1 VVSTVAAGETLHVES
16 VSVQIGSRRILS
28 DVGLRARAG
37 EITAVIGPNGAGK
50 TTFLEAVVGLRP
62 VTTGRIRV
70 DDRELT
76 RFSEFARAF
85 AFLPDA
91 GRLPS
96 EATVATVVEHA
107 LSLGA
112 RKVLAS
118 TLREQLAIDPLFR
131 QPIGVLSRGE
141 RQRVGLFCALV
152 LERPIVALDEPFSA
166 FDPLQLRNVLAAV
179 RDVAG
184 ASTAVIASIHQ
195 LADAERISD
204 RFLLLSAGR
213 AVAFGDLESLRTQ
226 AGKPTA
232 SLEETFV
239 ALLQGERHAS

>member
-1 VVSTVAAGETLHVES
+1 MSTVAGADILHVAS
-16 VSVQIGSRRILS
+16 ISVQIGSRSILR
-28 DVGLRARAG
+28 DAGLRACAG

-62 VTTGRIRV
+62 VTSGCVRV
-70 DDRELT
+70 ADRELT
-76 RFSEFARAF
+76 RFSEFANSF

-96 EATVATVVEHA
+96 EATVATLVEHA
-107 LSLGA
+107 TSLGA
-112 RKVLAS
+112 RKALAP

-131 QPIGVLSRGE
+131 QPVGVLSRGE
-141 RQRVGLFCALV
+141 RQRVALFCTLV
-152 LERPIVALDEPFSA
+152 LERPIVALDEPFAA

-184 ASTAVIASIHQ
+184 ASTAVVASIHQ
-195 LADAERISD
+195 LGDAERIAD

-213 AVAFGDLESLRTQ
+213 AVAFGDLDSLRTR
-226 AGKPTA
+226 AGMPSA

-239 ALLQGERHAS
+239 ALLEGERHAS